1 MKVADVCDGP
11 GRRRGS
17 RRRAEAM
24 SGRRWLVR
32 AFPRSWRVRFGDQ
45 LGHLLDDIEEES
57 GKIRAGDQLDV
68 ARAGLTERLGELRR
82 HRQAILGGGV
92 ALFVAVAAA
101 LTALQ
106 FTGVPASQIV
116 RPPAPASSTTH
127 PERSHPTAFSHTTPI
142 QTAQKNAAAAE
153 AAAHAAVRAQVAA
166 QAAAAA
172 RAAARAAAQVAA
184 LESGMQLQAA
194 VAAQAAAEAVQ
205 AAETA
210 RAQGADT
217 APAQAAA
224 QVVAVSAT
232 AQ

>member
-1 MKVADVCDGP
+1 
-11 GRRRGS
+11 
-17 RRRAEAM
+17 M
-24 SGRRWLVR
+24 SGRRWLLR

-45 LGHLLDDIEEES
+45 LGHLLDDMEEES

-68 ARAGLTERLGELRR
+68 ARAGLTERLGELGR

-92 ALFVAVAAA
+92 ALFVAAAAA

-127 PERSHPTAFSHTTPI
+127 PERSHPTASSHTTPI
-142 QTAQKNAAAAE
+142 QTAQKNAAAE
-153 AAAHAAVRAQVAA
+153 AAAHAAVRAQLAA

-172 RAAARAAAQVAA
+172 RAAAQAAA